1 VLFDLGVV
9 VGLLRARMMID
20 AFKVFVFIVVIM
32 YAGGGGVGYVFK
44 VSPCLL
50 GDFLLSIPFL
60 SFWLFSLVCLIRFDS
75 FIRDFRLCSS
85 YV

>member
-32 YAGGGGVGYVFK
+32 FCEEQVCEERFIVRLIGFAG
-44 VSPCLL
+44 
-50 GDFLLSIPFL
+50 
-60 SFWLFSLVCLIRFDS
+60 
-75 FIRDFRLCSS
+75 
-85 YV
+85 